1 MGRRGEDEPVRH
13 EGGEPA
19 AAPEEIERGERFLAA
34 YNLIERAMQRRAG
47 DPGSKEGFR
56 RLVDHLSGSDWTVKR
71 WRDDLIEF
79 AELRNAIVH
88 ERVSPGYLIAVP
100 LEDTVER
107 IERIASLMDRPPL
120 VYPRFRREV
129 VALRADDPARKVLN
143 ALHETGYSQYPVYQ
157 QDQYVGLITDG
168 GIARWLA
175 AWLNGRGREAG
186 ADPLDLTVGEVLKSE
201 KNPDR
206 ARFISR
212 QATIYQ
218 AESLF
223 AGATGDKWRLAALL
237 ITETGN
243 PKEKLLGIITPFDIL
258 TPIGE

>member
-1 MGRRGEDEPVRH
+1 MRHASGEM
-13 EGGEPA
+13 A
-19 AAPEEIERGERFLAA
+19 TPEELERGERFLAA

-56 RLVDHLSGSDWTVKR
+56 RLIDHLSGSDWTVSR
-71 WRDDLIEF
+71 WKDDLIEF

-88 ERVSPGYLIAVP
+88 ERVSPAYLIAVP
-100 LEDTVER
+100 LEGTVAR

-120 VYPRFRREV
+120 VYPRFRRDV
-129 VALRADDPARKVLN
+129 VVLRSDDPARKVLS
-143 ALHETGYSQYPVYQ
+143 ALRETGYSQFPVYQ
-157 QDQYVGLITDG
+157 QDQYLGLVTDG

-175 AWLNGRGREAG
+175 GWLNGKGRDTG
-186 ADPLDLTVGEVLKSE
+186 MDPLDLTVGEVLKSE

-212 QATIYQ
+212 NATVYQ

-223 AGATGDKWRLAALL
+223 ESSSGNQWRLAALL
-237 ITETGN
+237 ITENGD

-258 TPIGE
+258 TPIVE

>member
-1 MGRRGEDEPVRH
+1 M
-13 EGGEPA
+13 
-19 AAPEEIERGERFLAA
+19 
-34 YNLIERAMQRRAG
+34 
-47 DPGSKEGFR
+47 
-56 RLVDHLSGSDWTVKR
+56 
-71 WRDDLIEF
+71 
-79 AELRNAIVH
+79 
-88 ERVSPGYLIAVP
+88 
-100 LEDTVER
+100 
-107 IERIASLMDRPPL
+107 
-120 VYPRFRREV
+120 
-129 VALRADDPARKVLN
+129 
-143 ALHETGYSQYPVYQ
+143 YQ

-237 ITETGN
+237 LPKPL
-243 PKEKLLGIITPFDIL
+243 PKENCLHYYAVRYPY
-258 TPIGE
+258 PIGE